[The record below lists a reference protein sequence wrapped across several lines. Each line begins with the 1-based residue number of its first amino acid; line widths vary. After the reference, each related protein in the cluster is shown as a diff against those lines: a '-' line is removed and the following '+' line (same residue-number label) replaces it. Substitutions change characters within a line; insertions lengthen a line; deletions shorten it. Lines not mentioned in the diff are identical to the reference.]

1 MGLRVTQRSIM
12 NNYSSSLQGIMGEL
26 NDWRNQV
33 MTGRKLSRA
42 SQDPATATIANHLER
57 KLARTKCYID
67 TVDELMFRQNEQE
80 SGIMNV
86 INACTDIGENISTA
100 VMQTGTFGYDER
112 RIFAQQIQGRMD
124 EMLFSMNA
132 QYSSEYVYGGN
143 EGMAA
148 PFTVDET
155 TGELLYRGIAVSTD
169 EKKDPDT
176 FKKLQEM
183 ADEKVYVDV
192 GYGLELEEKGDGVKD
207 AISASAF
214 NISQPGIVPL
224 GYGVDGDGDPQNI
237 YEMARQMKELLEDED
252 GFDTEKYNR
261 LWGKFQAKSKE
272 IDNYASKL
280 GTQTNLLEST
290 KKRLEDSELNLTKEL
305 DNLVNIDPAESITEY
320 SYAMYTYNA
329 ALKVGTSILSQSLLD
344 YLNI

>member
-12 NNYSSSLQGIMGEL
+12 NNYSSGLQSVMSEL

-33 MTGRKLSRA
+33 MTGRKLTNA

-57 KLARTKCYID
+57 KLARTRCYID
-67 TVDELMFRQNEQE
+67 TVDELMYRQNEQE

-100 VMQTGTFGYDER
+100 AMQTGTHGLDER
-112 RIFAQQIQGRMD
+112 KIFAQQIKGRMD
-124 EMLFSMNA
+124 EILFSMNA
-132 QYSSEYVYGGN
+132 QYSSEYVFGGN

-155 TGELLYRGIAVSTD
+155 TGKLMYRGVAVSSEEGTTD
-169 EKKDPDT
+169 

-183 ADEKVYVDV
+183 EKEKVFVDV
-192 GYGLELEEKGDGVKD
+192 GYGLELEEKVDLGTKD

-214 NISQPGIVPL
+214 DISQPGIASL
-224 GYGVDGDGDPQNI
+224 GYGVDKDGDPKNI
-237 YEMARQMKELLEDED
+237 YEMARQMKELLEDEN

-272 IDNYASKL
+272 IDNYASRL
-280 GTQTNLLEST
+280 GTQTNLLQST

>member
-1 MGLRVTQRSIM
+1 M
-12 NNYSSSLQGIMGEL
+12 NNYSSGLQSVMGDL
-26 NDWRNQV
+26 NDWRTQV
-33 MTGRKLSRA
+33 MTGRKLTRA
-42 SQDPATATIANHLER
+42 SHDPATATIANNLER
-57 KLARTKCYID
+57 KLARTRCYID
-67 TVDELMFRQNEQE
+67 TVDELMYRQNEQE

-100 VMQTGTFGYDER
+100 AMQTGTYGLDER
-112 RIFAQQIQGRMD
+112 KVFAQQIQGRMD
-124 EMLFSMNA
+124 EMLFSMNG
-132 QYSSEYVYGGN
+132 QYSSEYVFGGN

-148 PFTVDET
+148 PFTVDKT
-155 TGELLYRGIAVSTD
+155 TGALLYRGVAVSTN
-169 EKKDPDT
+169 EKTNPDD

-183 ADEKVYVDV
+183 AEEKVYVDV
-192 GYGLELEEKGDGVKD
+192 GYGLEMEDKGADVKD
-207 AISASAF
+207 AVSASAF

-224 GYGVDGDGDPQNI
+224 GYGVDDDGDPKNI
-237 YEMARQMKELLEDED
+237 YEMAREMKNLLEDED
-252 GFDTEKYNR
+252 NFDTEKYER

-280 GTQTNLLEST
+280 GTQTNLLQST

-305 DNLVNIDPAESITEY
+305 DNLVNIDPAEAITEY